1 MRRASRTPQNQPLL
15 TPGRCMDGGR
25 DRSEDKFMADL
36 EQFSVEEGGVGAWY
50 GGHGKS
56 ERVITRPIYQHST
69 PITRSLSP
77 ENYPLKCPHLVMLP
91 LLAPPSNQDP
101 LGSKLEAIQYLSIK
115 SLILQK
121 FLLKTCPRWISR
133 LILRFQ
139 KKLLSSSPE
148 QKKVSSQISIGW
160 KVHPHE
166 DDFSQWPRCHRHHD
180 LVWSQGEQEEK
191 RMVRCHL
198 PTDNLDHFVFR
209 DQHSQSQPD
218 FYIPSN
224 TTAAV
229 SYIPTRTLQAQSD
242 FLQLLQRHLYEE
254 NTLLDQMRTLVRQ
267 LLLHWVLRSH
277 SRTTVE
283 NLEMSPMG
291 APWEDFF
298 HRPIPLVL
306 PF

>member
-15 TPGRCMDGGR
+15 TPGRWTDGGR

-133 LILRFQ
+133 LISRFQ

-148 QKKVSSQISIGW
+148 QKKLSQMSIGW

-166 DDFSQWPRCHRHHD
+166 DGFSQWPRCHRHHD

-218 FYIPSN
+218 FYIPRAIQPLLCLIFQRGPSKPN
-224 TTAAV
+224 LT
-229 SYIPTRTLQAQSD
+229 SYNYCRDICTKRTRYLTRWEHLWGSYCCTECFGHIPGR
-242 FLQLLQRHLYEE
+242 R
-254 NTLLDQMRTLVRQ
+254 
-267 LLLHWVLRSH
+267 
-277 SRTTVE
+277 
-283 NLEMSPMG
+283 
-291 APWEDFF
+291 
-298 HRPIPLVL
+298 
-306 PF
+306 